1 MTLSMYAS
9 PRRRSLSVERR
20 GTFADGVRC
29 NSGRSG
35 SGGRGNVDASRSG
48 PSWQVAFAVTPP
60 L

>member
-1 MTLSMYAS
+1 MYAS
-9 PRRRSLSVERR
+9 PRRRSLSVDLRNV
-20 GTFADGVRC
+20 FAESVRC
-29 NSGRSG
+29 SSRRAG